1 MPAKVR
7 KRLKSAEAA
16 GSADNLESTASGP
29 TPPEDFTGELGDAAE
44 LRRLEQALAVGGLF
58 IGHNQVVPFVETT
71 KNLADFFTKPL
82 EKKQFIA
89 LRNIIMNISEAESQ
103 HVAD

>member
-1 MPAKVR
+1 MPSKVR

-44 LRRLEQALAVGGLF
+44 LRRLEEALAVGGHF
-58 IGHNQVVPFVETT
+58 IGHNQVAPALSAR
-71 KNLADFFTKPL
+71 LAARVGMYL
-82 EKKQFIA
+82 GW
-89 LRNIIMNISEAESQ
+89 
-103 HVAD
+103 